1 MAKQVLSKIKNGFR
15 IMLFDLIYEERKK
28 IKVKRLEKDSSL
40 SVSLG
45 PYSYIVALRNYKN
58 ANDTL
63 NEFSSYLQSE
73 DYLSGRR
80 ARYKTGLV
88 FSHLKKI
95 AHEVPVEQRNFII
108 FPENPGSMDPVSLD
122 EYGNNT
128 KPELPSYCTIS

>member
-1 MAKQVLSKIKNGFR
+1 MLFGLIKNER
-15 IMLFDLIYEERKK
+15 EEIEQKRKEREE
-28 IKVKRLEKDSSL
+28 IEQKRKEREGESY
-40 SVSLG
+40 VG
-45 PYSYIVALRNYKN
+45 PYSPWGKHNYEY
-58 ANDTL
+58 ANDSL

-88 FSHLKKI
+88 LSHLKEI

-128 KPELPSYCTIS
+128 KPKLPESSYCTIS